1 MQHIRNPKPQ
11 RMILNSTQKFYSFR
25 FLLISAIIFLAS
37 NTSFAQQGDV
47 NITDFTLSTKEHKVM
62 LDWKTDGTIATNYFE
77 VQKSADGINFKTI
90 ALVLGP
96 DPKQTTSDSYGFF
109 DKNLAKNVK
118 QSYYRLVH
126 FDTNGNQQLSAVKV
140 LAKS

>member
-1 MQHIRNPKPQ
+1 
-11 RMILNSTQKFYSFR
+11 MITNSTQKFYSSR
-25 FLLISAIIFLAS
+25 FILLSAIIFLAS
-37 NTSFAQQGDV
+37 TSFAQQRDV
-47 NITDFTLSTKEHKVM
+47 NITGFTVSANENKVV
-62 LDWKTDGTIATNYFE
+62 LDWKTDGTLATNYFE

-96 DPKQTTSDSYGFF
+96 DPKQTSGDSYGFF
-109 DKNLAKNVK
+109 DKNLAKNLK

-126 FDTNGNQQLSAVKV
+126 VDANGIQQLSAVKL